1 MRGAADDDE
10 EELLLKLMSE
20 HSTGFTP
27 KKTKPATQSSGKA
40 AAVKSSA
47 DSGSSVRPASSNNQV
62 RTLPLATHTR
72 VSVFLNVFLYLF
84 ICTHTSK
91 CISIRTYTDL

>member
-1 MRGAADDDE
+1 MLCSNPCGCGLAVRAVADDDE

-40 AAVKSSA
+40 AAVKPSAGSS
-47 DSGSSVRPASSNNQV
+47 SSVRPASSNNQV

-72 VSVFLNVFLYLF
+72 ETRIPGLA
-84 ICTHTSK
+84 TRTS
-91 CISIRTYTDL
+91 

>member
-1 MRGAADDDE
+1 MRAVADDDE

-72 VSVFLNVFLYLF
+72 ETRIPGLA
-84 ICTHTSK
+84 TRTS
-91 CISIRTYTDL
+91 